1 MLKITV
7 LYGHPTDAK
16 AFEKYYAKTHSE
28 KVNKVPGIAKHE
40 YTKFLPNPDGTAAAW
55 YRMAELY
62 FTSPEILQQ
71 TMQSEEG
78 KVMAADL
85 PNFATGG
92 VTIIT
97 GIVEN

>member
-7 LYGHPTDAK
+7 LYGHPTDTA
-16 AFEKYYAKTHSE
+16 AFEKYYAQTHFE
-28 KVNKVPGIAKHE
+28 KVKKVLGIAKQE
-40 YTKFLPNPDGTAAAW
+40 YTKFFPNPDGKAPTY

-62 FTSPEILQQ
+62 FTSPEAMHQ

-97 GIVEN
+97 GIVEK

>member
-1 MLKITV
+1 MIKLTV
-7 LYGHPTDAK
+7 LYGHPTSPED
-16 AFEKYYAKTHSE
+16 FEKYYDETHFE
-28 KVNKVPGIAKHE
+28 KVKKVLGISKQE
-40 YTKFLPNPDGTAAAW
+40 YTKFLSNTDGTTSAY

-62 FTSPEILQQ
+62 FTSSDALQQ